1 MSEDFAKSYFR
12 ELSEKIES
20 GEYFIEAR
28 EWYLG
33 TYISRFFERTYIII
47 ILLIVLALMILAIY
61 YYSSITPIK
70 KSVPIKVEIEDASVL
85 STRIS
90 YMGDRQK
97 EFSIDT
103 ILLKYLSARFVEA
116 LESYD
121 FRQDF
126 KKLEKNKRI
135 ISKLGNAD
143 INTYYQD
150 ITSIRSANSLVLKYK
165 KDVIREVFIDPNK
178 IEIATKGTL
187 PDSEFKQYEITINF
201 SARETNRFTGVFVSL
216 WQAKLG
222 VNFENITYLKDKKD
236 FNDLNFKVTSYKSYE
251 VAPPKKQEGE
261 NNLQPAAK
269 Q

>member
-28 EWYLG
+28 EWYLS
-33 TYISRFFERTYIII
+33 TYLSRFFERTYLVIIM
-47 ILLIVLALMILAIY
+47 LMVFALIVLVIV

-90 YMGDRQK
+90 YMGDRKK
-97 EFSIDT
+97 EFSIDN

-126 KKLEKNKRI
+126 KKLDKNKKI

-143 INTYYQD
+143 INSYYEN

-165 KDVIREVFIDPNK
+165 KDVIREIFIDPNK
-178 IEIATKGTL
+178 IEIAPKGAL
-187 PDSEFKQYEITINF
+187 SDSEIKQYEITINF
-201 SARETNRFTGVFVSL
+201 SARESNRFTGVFVSL
-216 WQAKLG
+216 WQAKIG
-222 VNFENITYLKDKKD
+222 VNFENIKYIKDKKD

-251 VAPPKKQEGE
+251 VAPPKKQE
-261 NNLQPAAK
+261 NNDINKAQSK
-269 Q
+269 N